1 MSTELPAYSPADPQL
16 ADIERLALHWFVRSA
31 GGTPLDA
38 AERAALQ
45 AWLAADAAHAAALA
59 RWQGDWRSLDALP
72 SAGVQ
77 RLRRQL
83 ASERCVRRR
92 EHWHER
98 RWAGALLAGLL
109 MAGSGL
115 GWAWWQAPV
124 FAQQFAT
131 ARGQPLEVSL
141 PDGSQL
147 HLDSASRA
155 ELALYRSRRELRLPE
170 GQAVLQVKGDAARP
184 FEVLAGPLR
193 ITVVGTRFAVRH
205 IPGVPG
211 YGGASVAVEEGRV
224 QVQAGAGQPA
234 LLLTAGQHV
243 SSDVD
248 GRLGPVS
255 AVTAA
260 GIAPWREHR
269 LSVVDMPLSAVLAEF
284 ERYGPVPWVLRD
296 PAIAALRVSG
306 SFDLR
311 RFDTVGRI
319 LPQVL
324 PVSLREQGGVI
335 EIVAR

>member
-1 MSTELPAYSPADPQL
+1 MRTELPASLPADPPL
-16 ADIERLALHWFVRSA
+16 AEIERLALHWFVRCA

-59 RWQGDWRSLDALP
+59 RWRGDWRSLDALP

-83 ASERCVRRR
+83 ASERGARR
-92 EHWHER
+92 HER
-98 RWAGALLAGLL
+98 RWAGGLLAGLL
-109 MAGSGL
+109 MAVSGL

-131 ARGQPLEVSL
+131 ARGQQLEVSL

-147 HLDSASRA
+147 RLDSASRA
-155 ELALYRSRRELRLPE
+155 EVTLYRSRREVRLSE
-170 GQAVLQVKGDAARP
+170 GQTVFQVKGDAARP

-205 IPGVPG
+205 TPGMPG
-211 YGGASVAVEEGRV
+211 HGGASVAVEEGRV

-243 SSDVD
+243 SSAAD

-255 AVTAA
+255 AVAAA
-260 GIAPWREHR
+260 GIAPWRESR

-296 PAIAALRVSG
+296 PAVAALRVSG

-311 RFDTVGRI
+311 RFDTFGRI

-324 PVSLREQGGVI
+324 AVSLHEQDGVI

>member
-1 MSTELPAYSPADPQL
+1 MSTELPASLPADPPL
-16 ADIERLALHWFVRSA
+16 AEIERLALHWFVRCA

-83 ASERCVRRR
+83 ASERGVCRR

-109 MAGSGL
+109 MAGSWL

-131 ARGQPLEVSL
+131 ARGQQLEVSL

-147 HLDSASRA
+147 RLDSGSRA
-155 ELALYRSRRELRLPE
+155 ELALYRSRREVRLPE

-205 IPGVPG
+205 TPGLPG
-211 YGGASVAVEEGRV
+211 HGGASVAVEEGRV
-224 QVQAGAGQPA
+224 QLSARQGPTLELRAGQQVA
-234 LLLTAGQHV
+234 
-243 SSDVD
+243 SDAT

-255 AVTAA
+255 VVTAA

-284 ERYGPVPWVLRD
+284 ERYGPVPWALRD
-296 PAIAALRVSG
+296 PAVAALRVSG

-311 RFDTVGRI
+311 RLDTFGRI

-324 PVSLREQGGVI
+324 AVSLREQGGVI

>member
-1 MSTELPAYSPADPQL
+1 MSTELPAYSPADPPL
-16 ADIERLALHWFVRSA
+16 AEIERLALHWFVRCA

-59 RWQGDWRSLDALP
+59 RWQGEWRSLDALP

-83 ASERCVRRR
+83 AGECGTRR
-92 EHWHER
+92 HEQR
-98 RWAGALLAGLL
+98 QRWAGALLAGLL
-109 MAGSGL
+109 MAGSWL

-124 FAQQFAT
+124 FAQQFVT
-131 ARGQPLEVSL
+131 ARGQQLEVSL

-147 HLDSASRA
+147 RLDSGSRA
-155 ELALYRSRRELRLPE
+155 EVALYRSRREVRLPE
-170 GQAVLQVKGDAARP
+170 GQTVFEVKGDAARP

-205 IPGVPG
+205 TPGLPG
-211 YGGASVAVEEGRV
+211 HGGASVAVEEGRV
-224 QVQAGAGQPA
+224 QLSARQGPTLELRAGQQIA
-234 LLLTAGQHV
+234 
-243 SSDVD
+243 SDAT

-255 AVTAA
+255 VVAAA

-296 PAIAALRVSG
+296 PAVAALRVSG

-311 RFDTVGRI
+311 RFETFGRV

-324 PVSLREQGGVI
+324 AVRLREQGGVV